1 MSYLLRVVLPDR
13 PGTLGLLALALGEA
27 GADIQSL
34 DVIERSG
41 GYAVDDIVVNLP
53 TGALPDVLITAAEAL
68 DDTVV
73 DAIRPFVGNLDT
85 HRELELIELVAG
97 SPRRGLQRLVDAAP
111 RALQVHWA
119 AVLDHGAGDAG
130 AAPLYASPGTP
141 ETWPDGPVSE
151 QVDTAQV
158 VRTDADWVPEVWRA
172 GEIALAAAPIGD
184 GGAVLLLGRNGG
196 PQFRPAEVA
205 RLGYITGII
214 ATVLQ

>member
-53 TGALPDVLITAAEAL
+53 TGALPDVLITAAEAM

-97 SPRRGLQRLVDAAP
+97 APRRGLQRLVDAAP

-119 AVLDHGAGDAG
+119 AVLDNADGRPGT
-130 AAPLYASPGTP
+130 APLHASAGTP
-141 ETWPDGPVSE
+141 ETWPDRPAQETVRS
-151 QVDTAQV
+151 AQV
-158 VRTDADWVPEVWRA
+158 VRTDADWVPEAWRV
-172 GEIALAAAPIGD
+172 GGMALAAAPIGD
-184 GGAVLLLGRNGG
+184 GGPVLLLGRNGG

-214 ATVLQ
+214 GTVVR